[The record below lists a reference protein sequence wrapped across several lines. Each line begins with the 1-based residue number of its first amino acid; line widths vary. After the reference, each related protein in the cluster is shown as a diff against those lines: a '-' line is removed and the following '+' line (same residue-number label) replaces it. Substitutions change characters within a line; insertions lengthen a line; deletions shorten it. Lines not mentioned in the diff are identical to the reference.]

1 MKNILKGTIIF
12 AVCLTLAACGTGS
25 PQEITVQSITEP
37 MTTMQTV
44 GNVPEVTSAVTEN
57 TDNWT
62 EPAAA
67 EEPDD
72 WTELAMTDGTDN
84 TNDPAFDPPMQ
95 EIPVHT
101 VETVTFP
108 KTIED
113 WVYAD
118 IIEDLFDEG
127 LTSTA
132 IHGSIFE
139 NGSYYNNGISDY
151 DECNICYKKLL
162 LEKFL
167 DCPENFEL
175 FGGAFFC
182 DGWFHLLIT
191 DWEKKD
197 DIFGDPLAKI
207 QNVSVASCDYSY
219 SYLLDVLGAVIDTE
233 ITYEEGLTSYGIE
246 ISENRVYATV
256 LTEEVREKVLAA
268 VESAG
273 LDTNAVNAI
282 VCDYVIAKPC

>member
-12 AVCLTLAACGTGS
+12 AVCLTLAACGTVN

-37 MTTMQTV
+37 MITMQTV
-44 GNVPEVTSAVTEN
+44 RNFPVTEITEN

-67 EEPDD
+67 EEHDEWEVPVETDD
-72 WTELAMTDGTDN
+72 TDN
-84 TNDPAFDPPMQ
+84 TNGSVLDPTMQ

-108 KTIED
+108 EVIDD
-113 WVYAD
+113 WVHAY
-118 IIEDLFDEG
+118 IIRDLFDEG
-127 LTSTA
+127 LTATA
-132 IHGSIFE
+132 THGSICS
-139 NGSYYNNGISDY
+139 NGNNYSRSGVSDY

-167 DCPENFEL
+167 DYPDNFEL

-182 DGWFHLLIT
+182 DGWFHLFIT
-191 DWEKKD
+191 DLERKD
-197 DIFGDPLAKI
+197 DIFGEPLAKI
-207 QNVSVASCDYSY
+207 QNISVTSCDYSY

-233 ITYEEGLTSYGIE
+233 ITYEKGLTSYGIE

-256 LTEEVREKVLAA
+256 LTEEVREQVLAA
-268 VESAG
+268 VENSG
-273 LDTNAVNAI
+273 FDKNAVNAI